1 MSAARADREAE
12 EVPTHRSLRIAAIA
26 APALLFLYGVLRL
39 IDGLDGS
46 HGRGLAWDVGH
57 LLFLGSFAFFGVL
70 LVALRRSVGPRRR
83 AGRLVADLAL
93 APGLFGAG
101 CFAWVIVGDLLPS
114 FDDAVPLPEVLRM
127 AGPLAFQLGLIT
139 LLVLLVRSPRRL
151 PVLSPVLTLAGFLL
165 LGFDLD
171 LLPVGAA
178 LVLAGLAPLALRPTH
193 VRGARQI
200 PQVGADQ

>member
-1 MSAARADREAE
+1 MSATRADGEAE
-12 EVPTHRSLRIAAIA
+12 HVPTPRSLRIAAIA
-26 APALLFLYGVLRL
+26 APTLLFLYGVLRV
-39 IDGLDGS
+39 IDGIDGS
-46 HGRGLAWDVGH
+46 HGPGLAWDVGQ

-70 LVALRRSVGPRRR
+70 LVALRRSVGPRGR

-93 APGLFGAG
+93 TAGLFGAG

-114 FDDAVPLPEVLRM
+114 FDDAAPLPDLLQMV
-127 AGPLAFQLGLIT
+127 GPLAFQLGLIT

-151 PVLSPVLTLAGFLL
+151 PVLTPLLALAGFLL
-165 LGFDLD
+165 LGYELD

-178 LVLAGLAPLALRPTH
+178 LVFAGLAPLALRPTH
-193 VRGARQI
+193 VRDAPQM